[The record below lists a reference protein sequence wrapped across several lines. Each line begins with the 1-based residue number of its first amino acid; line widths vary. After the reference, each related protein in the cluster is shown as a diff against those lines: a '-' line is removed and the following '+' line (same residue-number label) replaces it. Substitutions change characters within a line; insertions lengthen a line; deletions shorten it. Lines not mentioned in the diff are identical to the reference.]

1 MKQSITLTQDEI
13 EYLAELLDYEIA
25 DPEPRMEFLLEAIEI
40 KKLRDRLRKK
50 SIDNPDI
57 IEKLFQSAD
66 KNPNE
71 WKQNEDVRYQEDPE
85 NWVD

>member
-1 MKQSITLTQDEI
+1 MAETLTAGHPAVSMAGRPKIMKQSITLTQDEI

-50 SIDNPDI
+50 SIDNPDTL
-57 IEKLFQSAD
+57 EKLFQSA
-66 KNPNE
+66 
-71 WKQNEDVRYQEDPE
+71 
-85 NWVD
+85 

>member
-13 EYLAELLDYEIA
+13 EYLAELLDYVIA

-50 SIDNPDI
+50 SIDNPDTL
-57 IEKLFQSAD
+57 EKLFQSA
-66 KNPNE
+66 
-71 WKQNEDVRYQEDPE
+71 
-85 NWVD
+85 